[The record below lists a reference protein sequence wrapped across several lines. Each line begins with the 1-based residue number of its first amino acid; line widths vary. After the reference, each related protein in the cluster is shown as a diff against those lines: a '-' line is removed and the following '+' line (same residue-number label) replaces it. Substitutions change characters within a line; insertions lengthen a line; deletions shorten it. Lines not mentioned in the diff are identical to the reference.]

1 MIRIL
6 TGAIGLAIMAAGWSL
21 ARAADPT
28 ATDNPLVIA
37 WGLFLG
43 FVVGFSIPSGRRP

>member
-6 TGAIGLAIMAAGWSL
+6 TGAMGLAIMGAGWML
-21 ARAADPT
+21 ARASDPT
-28 ATDNPLVIA
+28 ATDNPWVIA

-43 FVVGFSIPSGRRP
+43 FLVGFSIPSGRRP